1 MARKR
6 THEVAPDEEP
16 EPDADDGAEIEGRGR
31 SKRKRQTHEITDL
44 GVELTKLGAEK
55 LNALPL
61 PEPLRDAIS
70 QAQRIGSFIA
80 QRRQALYIG
89 KLLRR
94 LDEEILAAVR
104 AVVHVDRAQAARA
117 TAQLHRAERWRD
129 ELVADDA
136 ALERWLA
143 EFPGTDAQQLRA
155 LIRQVRKDA
164 KAGTNRATCREKVA
178 RTGRSSSS
186 CGRLCSVWAVIRPL
200 SSAAEPRR
208 PGSKR
213 GRAH

>member
-6 THEVAPDEEP
+6 TDEVDPSGELDLEADEG
-16 EPDADDGAEIEGRGR
+16 DEIEGRGR
-31 SKRKRQTHEITDL
+31 SKRKRATHEITDL

-55 LNALPL
+55 LDALSL

-70 QAQRIGSFIA
+70 HARRIDSFIA
-80 QRRQALYIG
+80 ERRQALYIG
-89 KLLRR
+89 KLLRN
-94 LDEEILAAVR
+94 LDADTLAAIR
-104 AVVHVDRAQAARA
+104 SVVNVDRAQAART

-143 EFPGTDAQQLRA
+143 EYSSTDAQQLRA

-164 KAGTNRATCREKVA
+164 KAEQKPGDT
-178 RTGRSSSS
+178 
-186 CGRLCSVWAVIRPL
+186 
-200 SSAAEPRR
+200 PR
-208 PGSKR
+208 K
-213 GRAH
+213 GRAYRQIFDLVRAALAASAGGKAIDQ

>member
-6 THEVAPDEEP
+6 THEVEPDEAP
-16 EPDADDGAEIEGRGR
+16 ELDADDDAEIEGRGR
-31 SKRKRQTHEITDL
+31 SKRKRETHEITDL
-44 GVELTKLGAEK
+44 GVELTNLGAEK
-55 LNALPL
+55 LKALPL

-94 LDEEILAAVR
+94 LDEETLAAVR

-164 KAGTNRATCREKVA
+164 KAGHKPGDV
-178 RTGRSSSS
+178 
-186 CGRLCSVWAVIRPL
+186 
-200 SSAAEPRR
+200 PR
-208 PGSKR
+208 K
-213 GRAH
+213 GRAYRQIFELVRAALLGAGGDPAAQ